1 MSFATSEPLDF
12 VTAAPAGRVTRR
24 VGFRGVTVSSSI
36 SSSDEDSA
44 QITAVG
50 SLTEHVLTRPGSLP
64 LSLGR
69 RSDDPQE

>member
-24 VGFRGVTVSSSI
+24 VGFRGVTVSSS
-36 SSSDEDSA
+36 DEDSA

-64 LSLGR
+64 LSLVR
-69 RSDDPQE
+69 RSDDPQA